1 MTEEQPAASQAPF
14 IPSDASDPPMPD
26 APWRV
31 FGSKAFFRLWLAQCV
46 SSLGDW
52 IGLIAI
58 LAIAARVSDNSG
70 AAVSLVMVT
79 RVLPGFLL
87 GTVGGVIIDR
97 FDRRTVMVL
106 CDIGRASLLVLLPFV
121 GSIVGLLFVSLG
133 LEILTLLWGP
143 AQAASVPNLVP
154 EEQLASAN
162 SLSLAAS
169 YGTFPIASIIFSLL
183 AGLATILGQ
192 LDIIAAFKVDQEA
205 LALIFDACTFLV
217 SAAIVY
223 RLPIPRRDR
232 ANDHRIDWTE
242 TFREIKEGFQFVSKH
257 ALVRGVMLGLG
268 FGLIGAGAMIPLGPS
283 FAQQVLDGGAAA
295 FGVLMTALGFG
306 AAIGV
311 ITLLWLQKRLPRILV
326 FCFAVIGTGMF
337 LVLAASVSS
346 LAPAALFIGGV
357 GACAGT
363 TYVTGFTVLQENVSD
378 ELRGRTF
385 ATLYTVVRLCLLISL
400 TISPLW
406 ADFWNWV
413 TEGLLTNQSVTIG
426 PYSYALPGVRI
437 ALWGGGLITFVAG
450 FLSWRSIRRAER
462 NATAH
467 GEEPSAAGAATT
479 VPLFAPGLMEP
490 SPIAVP
496 IDEPEADPEPEADA
510 AVALTLDLDLEPEP
524 GREPEPIATETEIEL
539 DPEIEIELEA
549 DANRP
554 TPAEAGE

>member
-1 MTEEQPAASQAPF
+1 MTDEQPQREAPF
-14 IPSDASDPPMPD
+14 IPSDASEPPLPD

-31 FGSKAFFRLWLAQCV
+31 FGTKAFFRLWSAQFV

-70 AAVSLVMVT
+70 AAVSLVMTT

-97 FDRRTVMVL
+97 FDRRKVMVL
-106 CDIGRASLLVLLPFV
+106 CDIGRAGLLVLLPFV
-121 GSIVGLLFVSLG
+121 DNLGGLLLISLG

-143 AQAASVPNLVP
+143 AQAATVPNIVDDEHLS
-154 EEQLASAN
+154 SAN

-169 YGTFPIASIIFSLL
+169 YGTFPIAAIIFSLL
-183 AGLATILGQ
+183 AGVATVIG
-192 LDIIAAFKVDQEA
+192 DFGIISSFKVDQEA
-205 LALIFDACTFLV
+205 LALIFDAMTFLV

-223 RLPIPRRDR
+223 RLAIPHRERPPRDK
-232 ANDHRIDWTE
+232 RIDWTE
-242 TFREIKEGFQFVSKH
+242 TFREIKEGLQFVGQH

-268 FGLIGAGAMIPLGPS
+268 VGLIGAGAMIPLGPS
-283 FAQQVLDGGAAA
+283 FAQEVLDGGAAA

-311 ITLLWLQKRLPRILV
+311 VTLLWLQGRLPRITV
-326 FCFAVIGTGMF
+326 FCFAVIGTGGF
-337 LVLAASVSS
+337 LVLAASFSA
-346 LAPAALFIGGV
+346 LAPAALMIGCV

-363 TYVTGFTVLQENVSD
+363 TYVTGFTVLQESVPD

-406 ADFWNWV
+406 ADFWDWV
-413 TEGLLTNQSVTIG
+413 TQAILGGDQSVSIG

-437 ALWGGGLITFVAG
+437 ALWGGGIITFVAG
-450 FLSWRSIRRAER
+450 FFAWHSIRKAER
-462 NATAH
+462 LAAAA
-467 GEEPSAAGAATT
+467 GEETVSEEGPLEFVPLGLIEPSPVAEPETEAEAEDDDAADAADAADDEDDEDDEEEPDAGAAT
-479 VPLFAPGLMEP
+479 
-490 SPIAVP
+490 
-496 IDEPEADPEPEADA
+496 
-510 AVALTLDLDLEPEP
+510 
-524 GREPEPIATETEIEL
+524 
-539 DPEIEIELEA
+539 
-549 DANRP
+549 
-554 TPAEAGE
+554 

>member
-1 MTEEQPAASQAPF
+1 MTDEPPVQREAPF
-14 IPSDASDPPMPD
+14 IPSDSSEPPMPE

-31 FGSKAFFRLWLAQCV
+31 FGTKAFFRLWSAQFV

-70 AAVSLVMVT
+70 AAVSLVMTT

-97 FDRRTVMVL
+97 FDRRKVMVL

-121 GSIVGLLFVSLG
+121 DNLAGLLLISLG

-154 EEQLASAN
+154 EEQLSSAN

-183 AGLATILGQ
+183 AGLATILG
-192 LDIIAAFKVDQEA
+192 DVGVISAFKVDQEA
-205 LALIFDACTFLV
+205 LALIFDATTFLV
-217 SAAIVY
+217 SAAIVW
-223 RLPIPRRDR
+223 RLPIPRRDH
-232 ANDHRIDWTE
+232 ANRKRIDWTE
-242 TFREIKEGFQFVSKH
+242 TFREIKEGLQFVSQH

-283 FAQQVLDGGAAA
+283 FAKEVLDGGSAA

-311 ITLLWLQKRLPRILV
+311 VTLLWLQGRLPRITV
-326 FCFAVIGTGMF
+326 FCFAVIGTGGF
-337 LVLAASVSS
+337 LVLAASFSA
-346 LAPAALFIGGV
+346 LAPAALMVGGV

-363 TYVTGFTVLQENVSD
+363 TYVTGFTVLQESVSD

-406 ADFWNWV
+406 ADFWDWV
-413 TEGLLTNQSVTIG
+413 TEKLLTDQAVSIG
-426 PYSYALPGVRI
+426 PYTYSFAGVRI
-437 ALWGGGLITFVAG
+437 ALWGGGLITAVAG
-450 FLSWRSIRRAER
+450 AVAWRSIRRAER
-462 NATAH
+462 EAEATGEPVVPEH
-467 GEEPSAAGAATT
+467 GPIQSFRPLGLVEPSPVAEPIEDAPTENAPREDPSAEEVGDTGAVPTANAPTEDDATDREAPEAGAA
-479 VPLFAPGLMEP
+479 P
-490 SPIAVP
+490 
-496 IDEPEADPEPEADA
+496 
-510 AVALTLDLDLEPEP
+510 
-524 GREPEPIATETEIEL
+524 
-539 DPEIEIELEA
+539 
-549 DANRP
+549 
-554 TPAEAGE
+554 